1 MTTVA
6 PLDETPQ
13 DSLIESN
20 DTELNSED
28 THPDHRLFGLI
39 AFLIADGMTF
49 AGFFAAYLTYK
60 AVNPLL
66 PDAVYELELPLPTLN
81 TILLLVS
88 SATFHRA
95 GQALHRNEAK
105 ICQKW
110 LLITAGLGI
119 AFLAS
124 QMVEYF
130 TLPFGLTDNL
140 YASTFYALTG
150 FHGLHVTLGTLM
162 ILIVCWQARY
172 PSGRITSANRFP
184 LEAAELYWHFVD
196 GIWVVLFIILYL
208 L

>member
-1 MTTVA
+1 MTIVS
-6 PLDETPQ
+6 PLNEK
-13 DSLIESN
+13 
-20 DTELNSED
+20 SEQSISQQNN
-28 THPDHRLFGLI
+28 HEDHRLFGLI
-39 AFLIADGMTF
+39 AFLVADGMTF

-66 PDAVYELELPLPTLN
+66 PDAIYELELPLPTLN

-95 GQALHRNEAK
+95 GTALGKKKNSQ
-105 ICQKW
+105 CQIW
-110 LLITAGLGI
+110 LLVTAGLGI

-162 ILIVCWQARY
+162 ILIVWWQARS
-172 PSGRITSANRFP
+172 PGGRISSENKFP
-184 LEAAELYWHFVD
+184 LEAAEVYWHFVD